1 MLLDNINA
9 RDDLPR
15 SGTRANIIEQNLTP
29 ALSESSPEEGRNVG
43 EAVPRAGAARFVCS
57 FFLIAT
63 AEYRFNGW
71 EWEQPQGR
79 TVNKNIVHPVGNL
92 SAVHPPGRGGQCFR
106 CRARSWR
113 ATRRTGAIARRWG
126 WVPRR
131 GTLPLHVSAPGR
143 AQPLPALSRAGC

>member
-1 MLLDNINA
+1 MLLDNINP

-106 CRARSWR
+106 CRARSWVLIR
-113 ATRRTGAIARRWG
+113 VELSDWLKTPLQLNFHEAWKLKAECLWITLKRTVICRK
-126 WVPRR
+126 
-131 GTLPLHVSAPGR
+131 
-143 AQPLPALSRAGC
+143 Q